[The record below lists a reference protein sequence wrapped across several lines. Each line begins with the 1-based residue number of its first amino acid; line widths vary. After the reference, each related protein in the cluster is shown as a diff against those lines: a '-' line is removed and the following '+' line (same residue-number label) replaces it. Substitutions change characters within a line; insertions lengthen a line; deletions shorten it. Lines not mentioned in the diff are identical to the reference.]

1 MASCSVLL
9 IGTQEDRIRTSRDH
23 FVSKNATP
31 TIVNSMGM
39 NHRRKWYAIL
49 RGGHSGL
56 RKSLYDRG
64 ESTRV
69 SQAAT
74 VKVHTKKYLWAE
86 RWGGRLREGGRI
98 EAGSSPD
105 IAGSVVPVLER
116 VKWG

>member
-1 MASCSVLL
+1 M
-9 IGTQEDRIRTSRDH
+9 
-23 FVSKNATP
+23 
-31 TIVNSMGM
+31 
-39 NHRRKWYAIL
+39 
-49 RGGHSGL
+49 

-64 ESTRV
+64 ERTRV

-74 VKVHTKKYLWAE
+74 VKVHTKKYFWAE

-116 VKWG
+116 VKERCDGGERKEGREGEKVYNEGVRNG